1 MFEKLGAFFRVLRV
15 GNEVADPD
23 KWMKRQADGN
33 KVGLLILAVLGLA
46 KAYGYNF
53 PMSDND
59 ALILGGAIVSI
70 WNIVLTT
77 VSSHKTGL
85 LPAKPD
91 AVGQPALPSPA
102 PAEVRAEGEPQP
114 KTEQPVVPA
123 ASGADTK
130 GDGFDKSI
138 YIG

>member
-1 MFEKLGAFFRVLRV
+1 MFEKLGAFLRVLRV
-15 GNEVADPD
+15 GNEVVDPD
-23 KWMKRQADGN
+23 KWMKRQANGN
-33 KVGLLILAVLGLA
+33 KVGLFILALLGLA

-53 PMSDND
+53 PMSDDN

-77 VSSHKTGL
+77 VSTHETGL

-91 AVGQPALPSPA
+91 ADRGPAV
-102 PAEVRAEGEPQP
+102 PAEAPEKVRSEEQAVPKQQDEVQP
-114 KTEQPVVPA
+114 K
-123 ASGADTK
+123 SDTDHK
-130 GDGFDKSI
+130 GDDIDKSI